1 MWERGRDQG
10 ETSPRQHV
18 ITDNSNKAEIE
29 ESPLPPGDGKVS

>member
-1 MWERGRDQG
+1 MWERGSDQE

-29 ESPLPPGDGKVS
+29 ESLLPPGDWKVG